1 MKTQLFVISLFAFTM
16 LFSAEAMA
24 QRGRRS
30 VDVRPQ
36 QRFVERPVERHQRP
50 QKAMQEYCLLIPD
63 LTQEQEAKIGELRLK
78 QIEQNTRHRNKMDEL
93 RARKR
98 SLITRTDEG
107 DVNQVIDEMTAL
119 RNAQLKEN
127 VAHRQAI
134 REILTEEQRI
144 VFDSQTM
151 RRPGGRATMGRPGA
165 RSSHMGR
172 GRW

>member
-1 MKTQLFVISLFAFTM
+1 
-16 LFSAEAMA
+16 
-24 QRGRRS
+24 
-30 VDVRPQ
+30 
-36 QRFVERPVERHQRP
+36 
-50 QKAMQEYCLLIPD
+50 
-63 LTQEQEAKIGELRLK
+63 
-78 QIEQNTRHRNKMDEL
+78 MDEL

-98 SLITRTDEG
+98 SLITGTGEG

-134 REILTEEQRI
+134 RETLTEEQRI

>member
-1 MKTQLFVISLFAFTM
+1 MKTQMFVISLFAFTM
-16 LFSAEAMA
+16 FLSAEATA
-24 QRGRRS
+24 QRGGRA
-30 VDVRPQ
+30 VDGRPQ
-36 QRFVERPVERHQRP
+36 RFAERAVERIERP
-50 QKAMQEYCLLIPD
+50 QRAAIEYCLMIPE
-63 LTQEQEAKIGELRLK
+63 LTQEQEAQIKELRLR
-78 QIEQNTRHRNKMDEL
+78 QTEQGTKHRNQMDEL

-98 SLITRTDEG
+98 SLITGTSDG

-144 VFDSQTM
+144 IFDSRTM
-151 RRPGGRATMGRPGA
+151 RRPGGRTTMGRSGV
-165 RSSHMGR
+165 RSPHMGR